1 MRISDWS
8 SDVCSSDLTQG
19 VACGDRSDN
28 RAACPDHV
36 RILGDC
42 RARNRHRAW
51 RQMALALAGLRAAC
65 AGEGRDVAMRQLY
78 PLHERDG
85 TRRSALVVRSEE
97 HTSELQSLMRISYPV
112 FCLTKKRPTTT

>member
-65 AGEGRDVAMRQLY
+65 AGEGRDRKRVVEGKSVSVRV
-78 PLHERDG
+78 DTG
-85 TRRSALVVRSEE
+85 GRRRIKTKNDKSEIELVE
-97 HTSELQSLMRISYPV
+97 
-112 FCLTKKRPTTT
+112 